1 MSKLGQIFSSGVVNK
16 IEVVYDDVQ
25 NSGILETVGTSAFP
39 VKSLAVDASQPSL
52 KVFGLTANLD
62 AQSTA
67 QASILAPTAEITPF
81 DDTTPLTAPS
91 GSSYAQLS
99 IDGKLSGAI
108 SGSVSSLPLS
118 VSGSGAASFTYDHW
132 IPAAST
138 EQRLAAL
145 TRLVTTAQ
153 LPQFENLPGLAAGE
167 ISRFEAKLNVDLG
180 IQAKYGSSFDLSKA
194 VSLFDGLSAQLK
206 ASVQYEIEASL
217 GWSMYEDMD
226 VAVGKAQ
233 QKNPGWV
240 RVRID
245 RAHGSTFTAGATF
258 ALNVAYDVS
267 SIGDA
272 LEKAFQMTPLPRA
285 ISILTTVSQGNWDA
299 IKTQI
304 SDRAANDLISLIAG
318 TGWKEKAANSP
329 DVQKALA
336 AINKVVSI
344 YKNADAKV
352 QQLWAGLLVKA
363 DLQPGSPLR
372 TTIEK
377 IAAIDPQ
384 NPDLQ
389 QFLSPAAQKD
399 LEMLESLTG
408 KSIEELLVG
417 SNTTVQIALTRAV
430 KLAKQLENVI
440 TDTPAE
446 ITSALS
452 TFAKDHGIQSA
463 IAFLAANAT
472 SLDQIQAFGDSAINK
487 LVAKAVGKAFDAIN
501 PQDLAKVQAWAQKIV
516 GQWNDL
522 SAKLAAAAKFLKG
535 TLGFNASLEI
545 SRASEYSAVLDF
557 EIDPANAAAVAAA
570 RDNLPSGDVQ
580 KMLQALA
587 AIDANAFTIRQSVII
602 SRHLRTGV
610 TTVLLSIL
618 GLSNLQKISGT
629 RFTETSMQIGDSG
642 RTASYSG
649 GFTQS
654 VTSGNT
660 TSQCSV
666 WIAAEASDGSLDPA
680 APFAAV
686 TREMRLTFSR
696 NDTKTSAEELQALQK
711 LLVDLGFFATGGEPV
726 TDAAAGVDSAFTI
739 DITLDDAALQA
750 FAQDDGEANW
760 NDDFRNA
767 GYRLLGDHM
776 VTDQLTGVGEETG
789 QVLAAVVKTDLFNDT
804 WTDTS
809 TTKFRQDPRVEM
821 LSINDKP
828 LNVLDD
834 QLRFV
839 PPYLTIQMLITRR
852 PRGFAVLDE
861 LRNAVAHT
869 GAWTPGDL
877 SALAGAGENLF
888 GNTQLPEWDNPMFA
902 FWFVVAR
909 LCRLGNGNSLAT
921 AKGLATFRF
930 RAQPTDAYSAPMQQ
944 SLTANVGVPAAQI
957 KARQLFPFA

>member
-1 MSKLGQIFSSGVVNK
+1 MSKLGQIFSSGVANK
-16 IEVVYDDVQ
+16 IEVLYDDVQ
-25 NSGILETVGTSAFP
+25 NSGILDPVGTSAFT
-39 VKSLAVDASQPSL
+39 VQGLAVDASQPSL
-52 KVFGLTANLD
+52 KVFDLTADLGE
-62 AQSTA
+62 
-67 QASILAPTAEITPF
+67 QASAAVSILAPSAEIKPF
-81 DDTTPLTAPS
+81 DDATPLTAPN
-91 GSSYAQLS
+91 GSSYAQLTV
-99 IDGKLSGAI
+99 GGTLSGGI

-118 VSGSGAASFTYDHW
+118 VSGSATASFTYDHW
-132 IPAAST
+132 ITAPST
-138 EQRLAAL
+138 EQRAAAL
-145 TRLVTTAQ
+145 TRLVSSAQ
-153 LPQFENLPGLAAGE
+153 LPQFENLTTLADGE

-180 IQAKYGSSFDLSKA
+180 IQAKYGSSFDLAKA

-206 ASVQYEIEASL
+206 ATVQYEIAASL

-226 VAVGKAQ
+226 LAVGKAQ

-245 RAHGSTFTAGATF
+245 RANGNTFTAGATF
-258 ALNVAYDVS
+258 ALNVTYDVS

-285 ISILTTVSQGNWDA
+285 LDILRTVSKGDWDT

-304 SDRAANDLISLIAG
+304 SDRAANDLITLIAG
-318 TGWKEKAANSP
+318 TGWKEKAAASP

-344 YKNADAKV
+344 YDGVDAKV

-363 DLQPGSPLR
+363 DLGAGSPLR

-377 IAAIDPQ
+377 IAAIDPA

-389 QFLSPAAQKD
+389 QFLGPTAQKD

-417 SNTTVQIALTRAV
+417 SNATVQIALTCAV
-430 KLAKQLENVI
+430 KLAKQIDDVI
-440 TDTPAE
+440 TNTPAE
-446 ITSALS
+446 ITSALA

-463 IAFLAANAT
+463 ISWLAANAT
-472 SLDQIQAFGDSAINK
+472 SLDKIQAFGDDAIKK
-487 LVAKAVGKAFDAIN
+487 LVAKAVGKVFSAIGTE
-501 PQDLAKVQAWAQKIV
+501 DLAKVQAWAQKIIT
-516 GQWNDL
+516 QWDDL

-557 EIDPANAAAVAAA
+557 ELDLANGAAVAAV
-570 RDNLPSGDVQ
+570 RNNLPNGNVQ
-580 KMLQALA
+580 KMLEALN

-610 TTVLLSIL
+610 STVLLSIL
-618 GLSNLQKISGT
+618 GLSSLQKVSGT
-629 RFTETSMQIGDSG
+629 RFAETSIQIADSG
-642 RTASYSG
+642 RTVSYSG

-666 WIAAEASDGSLDPA
+666 WVAAEASDGSKDPA
-680 APFAAV
+680 APFAGV

-696 NDTKTSAEELQALQK
+696 NDAKTTAEEIDALQN
-711 LLVDLGFFATGGEPV
+711 LLVDLGFFATGGQSLTGTPA
-726 TDAAAGVDSAFTI
+726 DVDSAFAI
-739 DITLDDAALQA
+739 DITLDDAALKT
-750 FAQDDGEANW
+750 FAQDDGQANW
-760 NDDFRNA
+760 NNDFRNA
-767 GYRLLGDHM
+767 GYRLLRDHM
-776 VTDQLTGVGEETG
+776 VTDQLVAVGAETG
-789 QVLAAVVKTDLFNDT
+789 QVLAEVVKTDLFTDT

-809 TTKFRQDPRVEM
+809 TTKFRQDPRAEM
-821 LSINDKP
+821 LSINGKP
-828 LNVLDD
+828 LKILDD
-834 QLRFV
+834 NLKFIQ
-839 PPYLTIQMLITRR
+839 PYLTIETLITGRH
-852 PRGFAVLDE
+852 RGFEVLDA
-861 LRNAVAHT
+861 LRDAVAHT
-869 GAWTPGDL
+869 GPWTTADL
-877 SALAGAGENLF
+877 NTLAGAGENLI

-909 LCRLGNGNSLAT
+909 LCRLGSGNSLAT

-930 RAQPTDAYSAPMQQ
+930 RQKSTDTYSDPMQW
-944 SLTANVGVPAAQI
+944 SLTANVGVSAAIIQGR
-957 KARQLFPFA
+957 KLFPFA